1 MAELDLLRLD
11 DDSSLYVYLL
21 ASSIIHMELMGSTR
35 AEKQGF
41 ARLLYI
47 GGMKAQTDIGA

>member
-1 MAELDLLRLD
+1 MAELDLLRLN